1 MKTIKLSERHDLQGK
16 RVAVL
21 ASNGF
26 EQSELLTPV
35 DVLESCGARVDVITP
50 DGDSIRGWEEENWG
64 QIITA
69 DISLDD
75 ADAADYDALLLPG
88 GVMNSDSLRTLPEA
102 QEFVSHFFQ
111 EKKPAFVI
119 CHGGQILIDAGLV
132 DGRKMTSYASIAN
145 DLKNAGADWRDKE
158 VVVDGNLVTS
168 RSPDD
173 LPAFCKEMCELLDA
187 KEGGTRFATAGA
199 AKGKA

>member
-1 MKTIKLSERHDLQGK
+1 MKTIKLTERHDLQGK

-21 ASNGF
+21 ATHGF
-26 EQSELLTPV
+26 EQSELMTPV

-64 QIITA
+64 QIIAA
-69 DISLDD
+69 DVGLDD
-75 ADAADYDALLLPG
+75 AHAADYDALLLPG
-88 GVMNSDSLRTLPEA
+88 GVMNSDSLRTLPQA

-111 EKKPAFVI
+111 EEKPAFVI
-119 CHGGQILIDAGLV
+119 CHGGQVLIDAGLV
-132 DGRKMTSYASIAN
+132 EGRKMTSYQAIAN

-158 VVVDGNLVTS
+158 VVVDGTLVTS

-173 LPAFCKEMCELLDA
+173 LPAFCAKMCEVLDA
-187 KEGGTRFATAGA
+187 KEGGARFASSSATS
-199 AKGKA
+199 GKR